1 MAATVDERFLSSLAE
16 AGFVI
21 IASEGCT
28 KGYVPAKLSQ
38 NQIEGIRWLRKNKD
52 YNVTWS
58 GSLFCFLRQE
68 RS

>member
-1 MAATVDERFLSSLAE
+1 MAATVDERFLSSLVE
-16 AGFVI
+16 AGFVV

-38 NQIEGIRWLRKNKD
+38 NQIEGIKWLRKIKD
-52 YNVTWS
+52 YNVTC
-58 GSLFCFLRQE
+58 GSLFCFFQRE